1 MDHNNAGPRAAC
13 VTILIT
19 LLVFLLSA
27 IAIIFRLDDRTA
39 GALRAALAC
48 LIFIY
53 MAYLLFEVKVLQLL
67 LSLFHPAATYDPQP
81 PMSFVGHFSPLGSSV
96 GREPSPEEAAGGGPA
111 PPPPAPSSEAGYMAS
126 DSEYVPEPA
135 PFSGGGGCYHRRR
148 GPSTRIHRSSSSR
161 WSPSSVSSSSEV
173 TDVTSED
180 EVESWMGGSSR
191 SPSRGRRRSR
201 HGGGTVAYTKLKQR

>member
-81 PMSFVGHFSPLGSSV
+81 PLSFVGHFSPLGSSV
-96 GREPSPEEAAGGGPA
+96 GRDPSLEGAANGGPA
-111 PPPPAPSSEAGYMAS
+111 SPPAPSSEAGYMAS
-126 DSEYVPEPA
+126 DAEYVPDEPA
-135 PFSGGGGCYHRRR
+135 PYFFYGGG
-148 GPSTRIHRSSSSR
+148 
-161 WSPSSVSSSSEV
+161 
-173 TDVTSED
+173 
-180 EVESWMGGSSR
+180 
-191 SPSRGRRRSR
+191 
-201 HGGGTVAYTKLKQR
+201 

>member
-1 MDHNNAGPRAAC
+1 DLTHIPSSPQTPPPKILAQSISSSFVCSNPLLSSPPWCLSFQRSSSLYLSVVAMDHNNAGPRAAC

-148 GPSTRIHRSSSSR
+148 GPSTRIH
-161 WSPSSVSSSSEV
+161 
-173 TDVTSED
+173 
-180 EVESWMGGSSR
+180 
-191 SPSRGRRRSR
+191 
-201 HGGGTVAYTKLKQR
+201 